1 MKCVCSRNV
10 CCDLVVGVEAIT
22 WEQVDCVPYLWGK
35 DVRVQ
40 YLALVAGD
48 SHLFPVLCSVAL
60 GW

>member
-1 MKCVCSRNV
+1 MTYLCVQDMIVGICLCSQSMKCVCSRNV

-40 YLALVAGD
+40 
-48 SHLFPVLCSVAL
+48 
-60 GW
+60 

>member
-35 DVRVQ
+35 DVHVQ
-40 YLALVAGD
+40 
-48 SHLFPVLCSVAL
+48 
-60 GW
+60 